1 MAERIVSPG
10 VFTNEKDQSFLQR
23 GVSEIGASII
33 GTTIKGPAQIPTKVN
48 SYSEFEEIFGSYT
61 EDSYVPNTVQE
72 YLKNAGVCTVT
83 RLLYEDGYQLKDGV
97 IAIIAESGSVQ
108 HVTHV
113 LHPTNPVKTE
123 GKDDS
128 LFEKSKIVSNESGS
142 FVLDVSGSWT
152 NDLSVPGFGA
162 YVATGSISS
171 SINSDANNYITK
183 IFGTSPKSVNYPVYV
198 QYENSSAVGLFNQLG
213 EVKTRL
219 AVINYENLQD
229 FQPAS
234 TPFITS
240 QKIGE
245 NTVNLMKFH
254 TLSHGKAENYDV
266 KVGIRDIKLASEVSD
281 PNGYGT
287 FTVEIRRVN
296 SVNLP
301 NSPFDSDDTDK
312 SPEILE
318 SFTNCNLDP
327 DSPNYVV
334 RKIGDQFT
342 TIDSEG
348 KIRDNGEYPNL
359 SAYVRVEVPLG
370 VSKKTNDKLLVPFGF
385 KAMLSPIPDG
395 SESTGDVKSGITL
408 STFTGGSGGTAGI
421 YPVTPTGGT
430 GNGLQLEV
438 TRNSSAGKLVDGTL
452 TVDNNIGDADNAG
465 TPYQNIALG
474 AGSGNGAQATVAVAG
489 GAVTTVTVT
498 AIGSGYQA
506 GDVLTIAGTDLGG
519 TGTVTLDALTAS
531 DLLVETIEVK
541 TTSLGSE
548 YTSGDAL
555 TVAGAGIGGA
565 GDLTVTLQASEVGN
579 EIQGLV
585 ATTYAKSQNVAGSYS
600 SKNYFGFDFT
610 NLNNLN
616 YLSPIPTSGSTT
628 GLNSDFYL
636 GDMLQDTGSAF
647 PSVLSPYTGSIEDA
661 LDAGTLTDNVSINT
675 RKFMVALQ
683 GGFDGTKPN
692 TPKLSGGDI
701 LATNTFGFDC
711 SGNQTTGTK
720 AYRKAFA
727 ALSNTDFFDINMLVT
742 PGILHSKHPAVTGDA
757 RQLVEDRQDT
767 FYVMDVPALTD
778 SITTTINNVTSL
790 DSNYTATYFP
800 WVRIIDPSKNKPIF
814 VPPSVLVPGAL
825 SFNDSV
831 SAPWYAPAGLNRGGL
846 TTAINTYEKLTQ
858 ADRDDLYEA
867 RINPIANFP
876 NQGICIWGQKTL
888 QSRPSA
894 LDRVNVRRLL
904 ITVKK
909 FIASA
914 TKFLVFEQNTNA
926 TRLRFLS
933 IVNPY
938 LESVRSQQG
947 LSAFRVV
954 MDDTNNTPDLIDQN
968 ILYGQI
974 FLQPTRTAEFIVLD
988 FNIQPTG
995 ASFPE

>member
-23 GVSEIGASII
+23 GVSEIGASIV

-108 HVTHV
+108 AVTHV

-123 GKDDS
+123 GSVDS
-128 LFEKSKIVSNESGS
+128 VFEKSKLVSNESGS
-142 FVLDVSGSWT
+142 FVIDVSGSFE
-152 NDLSVPGFGA
+152 NDLSVPGFSGA
-162 YVATGSISS
+162 YTAEKNISS
-171 SINSDANNYITK
+171 SISSDANNYITK

-198 QYENSSAVGLFNQLG
+198 QYENASATSLFNQIG
-213 EVKTRL
+213 EVRTRI
-219 AVINYENLQD
+219 AVLDYKNLQD

-234 TPFITS
+234 SPFITS

-254 TLSHGKAENYDV
+254 TLSHGKVENYDV
-266 KVGIRDIKLASEVSD
+266 KIGIRDIKLPSEVSD

-287 FTVEIRRVN
+287 FTVEVRRVN

-370 VSKKTNDKLLVPFGF
+370 VSKKTNDKQLVPFGF

-408 STFTGGSGGTAGI
+408 STFTGGSGGSAGT
-421 YPVTPTGGT
+421 YSVTPTGGT

-438 TRNSSAGKLVDGTL
+438 TRNSSAGKLVTGTIAVNNNINDGTDASYNN
-452 TVDNNIGDADNAG
+452 VDLSNG
-465 TPYQNIALG
+465 T
-474 AGSGNGAQATVAVAG
+474 GNGAQATVEVVS
-489 GAVTTVTVT
+489 GAVTSVTVT

-506 GDVLTIAGTDLGG
+506 GDVLTIAAGELGG
-519 TGTVTLDALTAS
+519 ASSEVTLAPLTSAE
-531 DLLVETIEVK
+531 LLVETIEVK

-548 YTSGDAL
+548 YVSGDNL
-555 TVAGAGIGGA
+555 TVAGSGIGNAGA
-565 GDLTVTLQASEVGN
+565 LTVTLQASEVGN

-616 YLSPIPTSGSTT
+616 YLAPVPTTGATT
-628 GLNSDFYL
+628 GLNTDFYL

-647 PSVLSPYTGSIEDA
+647 PSVLAPYTGSIESA
-661 LDAGTLTDNVSINT
+661 LDTGTLSSKVSINT

-683 GGFDGTKPN
+683 GGFDGAKPN

-701 LATNTFGFDC
+701 LATNTLGFDC

-742 PGILHSKHPAVTGDA
+742 PGILHSLHPAVTGDA

-800 WVRIIDPSKNKPIF
+800 WVRIIDPAKNKPIF

-914 TKFLVFEQNTNA
+914 TKFLVFEQNTAA

-933 IVNPY
+933 IANPY